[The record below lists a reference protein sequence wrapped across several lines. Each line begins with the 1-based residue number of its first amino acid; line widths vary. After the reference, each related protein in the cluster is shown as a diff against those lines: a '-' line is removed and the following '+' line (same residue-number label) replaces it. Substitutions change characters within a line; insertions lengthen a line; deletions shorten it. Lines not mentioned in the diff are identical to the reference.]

1 MSKKRSAQ
9 IPASALR
16 QAVVATHAEL
26 NKGPHQRVLAV
37 AAGYRL
43 KRGAPTAE
51 PVVTLFV
58 EQKLNPQQLREQGVM
73 SLPTRVDVMSGRK
86 RYSVA
91 TDVVEFAS
99 SKGAA
104 QSLDPCAPLSKSQH
118 GGSAGVVSWLNID
131 GTVCGFTAEHVV
143 GFGSVDAPLFSQGRT
158 IGHVT
163 KCGYALT
170 NVDAVLFELEAGE
183 VPSTTLAGR
192 VLEAPRAVRLSDVGG
207 AAAHV
212 YVPHSGLLKDV
223 AIHFIHLQG
232 FSLTSPD
239 GTIFQPRP
247 LVLTDM
253 CTAAGDS
260 GTLLL
265 GSDFRPLGLL
275 SGIVT
280 ANDGRSHSCFTEL
293 ASVLDTLL

>member
-1 MSKKRSAQ
+1 VS
-9 IPASALR
+9 
-16 QAVVATHAEL
+16 
-26 NKGPHQRVLAV
+26 AV

-43 KRGAPTAE
+43 KRDAPTAE

-58 EQKLNPQQLREQGVM
+58 ERKLDPRQLSEQGVLP
-73 SLPTRVDVMSGRK
+73 LPTRVEVVSRRK
-86 RYSVA
+86 SYSVA
-91 TDVVEFAS
+91 TDIVEFSPSDAQ
-99 SKGAA
+99 A

-118 GGSAGVVSWLNID
+118 GASTGVVSWLNIA
-131 GTVCGFTAEHVV
+131 GEICGFTAEHVV
-143 GFGSVDAPLFSQGRT
+143 GFGNVNAPLFSQGRSV
-158 IGHVT
+158 GRVT

-183 VPSTTLAGR
+183 VPSTTVAGR

-207 AAAHV
+207 SPAHV

-239 GTIFQPRP
+239 GTTFQPRP

-280 ANDGRSHSCFTEL
+280 SKDGRSHSCFTEL